1 MGKPAARA
9 TDLHTC
15 PLASP
20 TPHVG
25 GPVLL
30 GNATVLIG
38 GLPAATLGS
47 VCTCAGPPDTI
58 VQGSFSVLIGGK
70 PAARMGDLTAHGG
83 IIVSGCPTVLI
94 GDVGMSSLTPPLSAD
109 GAAAT
114 PLAQMQALGRAAQ
127 QGAVGCE
134 ECE

>member
-20 TPHVG
+20 SPHVG

-30 GNATVLIG
+30 GIPTVLIG

-47 VCTCAGPPDTI
+47 FCTCAGPPDTI

-83 IIVSGCPTVLI
+83 VIVGGCPTVLI
-94 GDVGMSSLTPPLSAD
+94 GDVGMSSFTPPLSAD
-109 GAAAT
+109 GDAAQ

-127 QGAVGCE
+127 HGAVGCE
-134 ECE
+134 VCE

>member
-30 GNATVLIG
+30 GVPTVLIG
-38 GLPAATLGS
+38 GLPAATLGCICNC
-47 VCTCAGPPDTI
+47 VGPPDTI

-83 IIVSGCPTVLI
+83 VIVGGCPTVLI
-94 GDVGMSSLTPPLSAD
+94 GDVGMSSFTPPLNAD
-109 GAAAT
+109 GDAAQ
-114 PLAQMQALGRAAQ
+114 PLAQMQALGQAARH
-127 QGAVGCE
+127 GAVGCE